1 MHETETVQNLK
12 FKYRSRIVVVMK
24 YFAMSIY
31 VILYACKDQLLYFH
45 HRADTDM
52 IWTLPRMYL
61 TIIIM
66 IMSNF
71 HIHYH
76 LRILYLAIYQT
87 PKYNI
92 ELYRAHDPHVLCI
105 CIYT

>member
-1 MHETETVQNLK
+1 
-12 FKYRSRIVVVMK
+12 MK

-52 IWTLPRMYL
+52 IWTLPCMYL
-61 TIIIM
+61 TI
-66 IMSNF
+66 
-71 HIHYH
+71 
-76 LRILYLAIYQT
+76 IYQT